1 MLQQD
6 QSKQMDS
13 FGKEDTAKSWN
24 NSTQAMKKNKQ
35 KEYSLAKLM

>member
-1 MLQQD
+1 
-6 QSKQMDS
+6 MDS

-35 KEYSLAKLM
+35 KSTHYKTYVIIMKLYKR